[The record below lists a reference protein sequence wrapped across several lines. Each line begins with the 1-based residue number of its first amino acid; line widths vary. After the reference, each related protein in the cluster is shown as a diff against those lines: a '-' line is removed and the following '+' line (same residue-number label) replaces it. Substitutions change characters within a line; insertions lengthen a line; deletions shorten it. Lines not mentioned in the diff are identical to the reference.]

1 VNTSTTSSAD
11 TTFLTCS
18 PPLDYIQL
26 ADDLSNHV
34 VCLVND
40 VVELDVCDGPHWS
53 SDVLAIHPAHNTD
66 DRFRAGEQAD
76 DICTVR
82 GEIFAIDFD
91 EAHVVRPRFQ
101 TQ

>member
-53 SDVLAIHPAHNTD
+53 SDVLAIRDQIQKIKKVSHLQNNSK
-66 DRFRAGEQAD
+66 
-76 DICTVR
+76 VW
-82 GEIFAIDFD
+82 
-91 EAHVVRPRFQ
+91 
-101 TQ
+101 